1 MYGADLHS
9 KVKSCV
15 RTVHTLPLEAEELLA
30 TGCPVD
36 MEVSANVVDVVPV
49 LSLVHK
55 GGQHVQLIERTVY
68 APQVDEAIVVQ
79 LRARPHGQKQSGVV
93 PHSQL
98 HPTGGSRRT

>member
-15 RTVHTLPLEAEELLA
+15 RTVHTLPLEAEDLLA

-79 LRARPHGQKQSGVV
+79 LRARPPRAKTKRGGSTF
-93 PHSQL
+93 QL